1 MKLTF
6 LGTSHGIPEK
16 NRFCTCNMLELGGDI
31 YIFDAGAPLTEL
43 LTNRDI
49 PYEKVR
55 KLFITHC
62 HLDHMNGMEMF
73 LRLCKWHVA
82 DSRAEGYL
90 PDKRVTDKINESL
103 QTVGQNNS
111 NMHIKVHTYTEG
123 LIYQD
128 EKLTVTAIPNKHLE
142 ATGGYS
148 FGFDV
153 SARGKKI
160 LFTGDL
166 THTMEDFPEVAFS
179 KHYDLIVTECAH
191 ASVETLK
198 EQLSRVKADVV
209 AVNHIYPQSKMA
221 EIAALDGK
229 YEFKLLVGN
238 DNDEIEIE
246 E

>member
-16 NRFCTCNMLELGGDI
+16 NRFCTCNMLEIGEDI
-31 YIFDAGAPLTEL
+31 YIFDVGAPLAEL
-43 LTNRDI
+43 LTNRDV
-49 PYEKVR
+49 PYEKVK

-62 HLDHMNGMEMF
+62 HLDHMNGLEMF
-73 LRLCKWHVA
+73 LRLCKWHVT
-82 DSRAEGYL
+82 DSQAEGYL
-90 PDKRVTDKINESL
+90 PDKRVVDKLNEPL

-111 NMHIKVHTYTEG
+111 NMHIKVRHYTEG
-123 LIYQD
+123 VVYQD
-128 EKLTVTAIPNKHLE
+128 ENLMVTAIPNKHLD
-142 ATGGYS
+142 TVGGYS

-153 SARGKKI
+153 EVSGKHI

-166 THTMEDFPEVAFS
+166 THTMDDFPEIAFS

-198 EQLSRVKADVV
+198 EQLSRVKADMVV
-209 AVNHIYPQSKMA
+209 VNHIYPQSKIK
-221 EIAALDGK
+221 EILALDGE
-229 YEFKLLVGN
+229 YNFKLLVGN
-238 DNDEIEIE
+238 DNDEIKLE